1 MEIKMT
7 TFDQRNQK
15 VSGNQ
20 YNIAG
25 DFNFD
30 SIQNKSDISSELQK
44 LIPEINRAVQNEVIN
59 PETAIDVEAKVK
71 KAVIEAQKQEPNP
84 KTILDNLD
92 KAKGLIESL
101 TSATGLVSGLVKAIN
116 MVRRLFFL

>member
-1 MEIKMT
+1 MT

-44 LIPEINRAVQNEVIN
+44 LIPEINKAAQNEVIN
-59 PETAIDVEAKVK
+59 PETAIDVEARVK
-71 KAVIEAQKQEPNP
+71 KAVLEAQKQEPNP